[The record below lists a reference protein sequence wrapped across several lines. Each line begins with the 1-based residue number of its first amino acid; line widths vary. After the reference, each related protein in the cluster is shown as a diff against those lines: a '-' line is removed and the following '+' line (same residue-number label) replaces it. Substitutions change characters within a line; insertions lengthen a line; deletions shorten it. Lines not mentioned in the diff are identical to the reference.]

1 MNPLRSHLLACTL
14 IGTALPNIAWGQSE
28 SVTTVGYEPAS
39 PVVLL
44 FTSLLAFAAVFLTAK
59 WLGPAWDAFAQRHIE
74 DIAPRL
80 KALGLD
86 EDNISTWMR
95 WWGIAMFGSFLIISV
110 VLQMIPIGI
119 GIAFLIF
126 VSPRFILDRLIE
138 QRQQKLRDQL
148 VRATV
153 GIANGCR
160 AGLSL
165 AASIEK
171 VASETPKPLHDE
183 LMRIV
188 RYHKGGSRIQDAL
201 REVQTRLNLEA
212 FTVFASSAI
221 VSLEQGGNV
230 SFALEKISEGLQ
242 EMQRLERKLEADTA
256 SGRKL
261 ALMLSLFPLFF
272 LGLFTLMD
280 PVSMNLLYTTLLGN
294 WCCALWALSCLW
306 PFVGVWQYLIWIS
319 DGRLQD
325 LSNDL
330 DVPCD
335 LRDCMDPHRH
345 HPETA
350 SAGSEAGTI
359 RGRTA

>member
-1 MNPLRSHLLACTL
+1 MILVMLQRTYFMIGSLGLWL
-14 IGTALPNIAWGQSE
+14 IGTSVSFAQSA
-28 SVTTVGYEPAS
+28 SQVPSSDSSATTLA
-39 PVVLL
+39 LL
-44 FTSLLAFAAVFLTAK
+44 FTSVLAFLAVFLSAQ

-86 EDNISTWMR
+86 EENVSSWMR
-95 WWGIAMFGSFLIISV
+95 WWGVAMFGSFLFVSV
-110 VLQMIPIGI
+110 ILQMIPIGV
-119 GIAFLIF
+119 GLAFLVF
-126 VSPRFILDRLIE
+126 VSPRFILDRMVE

-165 AASIEK
+165 ASSIEK
-171 VASETPKPLHDE
+171 VAAETPKPLAEE
-183 LMRIV
+183 LTRIV

-201 REVQTRLNLEA
+201 REVQHRLNLES
-212 FTVFASSAI
+212 FTIFASSAI

-230 SFALEKISEGLQ
+230 SFALERISEGLQ

-294 WCCALWALSCLW
+294 LILC
-306 PFVGVWQYLIWIS
+306 FVGFIVFIAFRWCLAI
-319 DGRLQD
+319 L
-325 LSNDL
+325 DL
-330 DVPCD
+330 DF
-335 LRDCMDPHRH
+335 
-345 HPETA
+345 
-350 SAGSEAGTI
+350 
-359 RGRTA
+359 

>member
-1 MNPLRSHLLACTL
+1 MFDRVYVRSLCGALFCGLVCTL
-14 IGTALPNIAWGQSE
+14 CANSVLAQEGTTTQP
-28 SVTTVGYEPAS
+28 VTAASAAYEPAS
-39 PVVLL
+39 PVTLL
-44 FTSLLAFAAVFLTAK
+44 FTSALAFCAVYLAAQ

-86 EDNISTWMR
+86 EENVSTWMR
-95 WWGIAMFGSFLIISV
+95 WWGVGMFGSFLIFSV
-110 VLQMIPIGI
+110 ILQMIPIGI
-119 GIAFLIF
+119 GFAFLVF
-126 VSPRFILDRLIE
+126 VSPRFILDRMIE

-165 AASIEK
+165 ASSIEK
-171 VASETPKPLHDE
+171 VASETPKPLVDE
-183 LMRIV
+183 LTRVV
-188 RYHKGGSRIQDAL
+188 RYHKGGTRIQDAL
-201 REVQTRLNLEA
+201 REVQGRLNLES

-261 ALMLSLFPLFF
+261 AMMLSLFPLFF

-294 WCCALWALSCLW
+294 LVLCLVGFIVFIAFRWCMAIL
-306 PFVGVWQYLIWIS
+306 
-319 DGRLQD
+319 
-325 LSNDL
+325 DL
-330 DVPCD
+330 DF
-335 LRDCMDPHRH
+335 
-345 HPETA
+345 
-350 SAGSEAGTI
+350 
-359 RGRTA
+359 

>member
-1 MNPLRSHLLACTL
+1 MLNRFGVRLFVCALVMLCSRVALAQDEA
-14 IGTALPNIAWGQSE
+14 TAVEA
-28 SVTTVGYEPAS
+28 YEPAS
-39 PVVLL
+39 PLTLL
-44 FTSLLAFAAVFLTAK
+44 FTSALAFGAAFLAAK

-80 KALGLD
+80 KALGMD
-86 EDNISTWMR
+86 EENVSTWMR
-95 WWGIAMFGSFLIISV
+95 WWGVGMFGSFLIFGVI
-110 VLQMIPIGI
+110 LQMIPIGV
-119 GIAFLIF
+119 GFAFLVF
-126 VSPRFILDRLIE
+126 VSPRFILDRMIE

-165 AASIEK
+165 ASSIEK
-171 VASETPKPLHDE
+171 VAAETPKPLADE
-183 LMRIV
+183 LTRIV
-188 RYHKGGSRIQDAL
+188 RYHKGGTRIQDAL
-201 REVQTRLNLEA
+201 REVQNRLNLES
-212 FTVFASSAI
+212 FTVFASSAV

-261 ALMLSLFPLFF
+261 AMMLSLFPLFF

-294 WCCALWALSCLW
+294 LVLC
-306 PFVGVWQYLIWIS
+306 FVGFIVFVAFRWCMAIL
-319 DGRLQD
+319 
-325 LSNDL
+325 DL
-330 DVPCD
+330 DF
-335 LRDCMDPHRH
+335 
-345 HPETA
+345 
-350 SAGSEAGTI
+350 
-359 RGRTA
+359 